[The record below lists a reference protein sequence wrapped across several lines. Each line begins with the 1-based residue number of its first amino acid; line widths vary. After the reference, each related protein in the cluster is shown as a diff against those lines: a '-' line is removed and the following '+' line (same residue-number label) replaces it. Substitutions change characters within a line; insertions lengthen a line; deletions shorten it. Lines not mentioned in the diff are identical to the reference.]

1 MYQTVGLLLIG
12 LVGGGFAGLL
22 LGRRGSRGRRSGSA
36 ESVRQMLDLL
46 RRAHGCDLACVVDRR
61 GGSIIAAS
69 DPSPSP
75 DVVESVLAAAKQSM
89 VERRMNTSRDA
100 GITVSIGDGSVGAA
114 VSSDSGDMGKTDV
127 EAAATDL
134 RNLITGL
141 RLQRPSASAMA
152 VQASISTE
160 RQAFAGSVEGMAV
173 ALGEA
178 ARGLCNRPTV
188 IVVRD
193 VTSKAA
199 KVAAVSQGV
208 DRRLVGVHVLTDS
221 AVGRACFGVTPIEG
235 RTRVE
240 LFGHRGDTRRRHDL
254 QGVAF
259 PLRDGQLGV
268 GALVVLGPIEQ
279 LNASARRDLEELAAE
294 GGPKISS
301 AMAIRSSDVRV
312 GTDQLTGLA
321 NRRTLDQLMGSIGD
335 TTCSLVLVQ
344 IDQLEKV
351 SQTYGRKAGE
361 AAIKHIVRILLN
373 ALRDEDEAGRVG
385 ESRFA
390 LWLPD
395 APEDGGITV
404 AERVRIATETTPW
417 DWVGTE
423 AKLTLSV
430 GVASCPD
437 PIEKVSQL
445 YEAAERALSIAKEKG
460 NAVEVYGAEVDQE

>member
-1 MYQTVGLLLIG
+1 MYQTVALLLIG

-22 LGRRGSRGRRSGSA
+22 LGRRGSRGRRSSSA
-36 ESVRQMLDLL
+36 ESVRQMLDLV
-46 RRAHGCDLACVVDRR
+46 RRAHGCELACLVDRR
-61 GGSIIAAS
+61 GGSITAAS

-75 DVVESVLAAAKQSM
+75 EVVESVLAAAKQSM

-100 GITVSIGDGSVGAA
+100 GTTVSIGDGSLGAA
-114 VSSDSGDMGKTDV
+114 VSSSDMGDAVV

-141 RLQRPSASAMA
+141 RLQRPSAPAMA

-173 ALGEA
+173 ALAEA
-178 ARGLCNRPTV
+178 ARGLCKRPTV
-188 IVVRD
+188 VVVRD
-193 VTSKAA
+193 VRSKAA
-199 KVAAVSQGV
+199 KVVAVSQGV

-221 AVGRACFGVTPIEG
+221 AVGRACFGATPVEG

-259 PLRDGQLGV
+259 PLRDGQIGV
-268 GALVVLGPIEQ
+268 GALVVLGPIKH
-279 LNASARRDLEELAAE
+279 LNASARHNLEELAAE

-301 AMAIRSSDVRV
+301 AMAIRSSDLRV
-312 GTDQLTGLA
+312 GIDQLTGLA
-321 NRRTLDQLMGSIGD
+321 NRRMLGELMGSVGN

-361 AAIKHIVRILLN
+361 AAIKHVVRILLN

-385 ESRFA
+385 ESQFA

-395 APEDGGITV
+395 APGDGGITV

-437 PIEKVSQL
+437 PVEKVSQL
-445 YEAAERALSIAKEKG
+445 YEAADGALSVAKEKG
-460 NAVEVYGAEVDQE
+460 NTVEVYGAEVDQE